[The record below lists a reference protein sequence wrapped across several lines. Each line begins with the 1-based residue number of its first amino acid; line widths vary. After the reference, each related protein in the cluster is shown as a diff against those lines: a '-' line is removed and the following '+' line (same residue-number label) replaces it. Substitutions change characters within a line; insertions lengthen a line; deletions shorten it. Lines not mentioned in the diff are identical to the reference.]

1 MSHLLTTPRD
11 FIPSKTKEGHGNK
24 TKRRD
29 RPKLFQSSDSHR
41 PDYRP
46 HVDLTPRTKKRP
58 TSFPEEQIK
67 ENEEEHYKENW
78 NKEQGNRP
86 HTDSDR
92 ETGKHVKSSKIPR
105 HRIGISKLENSSVV
119 KGQIPV
125 RINDQASNKLV
136 LKQKKMS
143 GKNIRENQMWTESPR
158 SEGNRSRRQQYEINV
173 EITPHPKPRAFDQ
186 LENGQSPRGT
196 PGSHRPSRNQYMP
209 SQFSQ
214 QEGRGTHTGNQ
225 YNDPQGLRSPV
236 KHHSEGPTSG
246 ESRGPRD
253 PGNNYNVGPIHH
265 SRSSQSSHTDS
276 GDSLSRTSRNKS
288 LEPSVQYVMK
298 SKGNS
303 RSSSTSKAPDPNLPD
318 FGKQASVIR
327 SPSNFSQGL
336 YSADQYHDSSRIGGS
351 QLVDRNNGNYQKNS
365 DYSERKNLQQRY
377 VDENVMPPSRNLPK
391 NNGEMNEIRSGKSV
405 QFSDDLNENVSRT
418 SNHSNQGQ
426 QQRNVEN
433 SQRNYNSD
441 SNLVIGHN
449 PPKAPTHNQ
458 SYPREDQPMQDSNNM
473 SVNNPNSEYKFPDSE
488 EEDDQLD
495 LGDIDSVYEGNDAY
509 LCYLMTDDG
518 GMAGPL
524 RLDINDVQVGLPS
537 QVGVKDDEQGMRNRQ
552 TGSHG
557 LNEFSSRSH
566 SMLTLTID
574 TEQQDPDDEN
584 LYLTKR
590 GKLTFVDLAGSE
602 KVKDSESSDM
612 TLKESNNINRSLL
625 VLGNCISSLGD
636 PKKRQGHI
644 PYRDSKLTKLLA
656 DSLGGNGV
664 TLMIACVTPSSH
676 HVHETIN
683 TLRYASR
690 AKKIKTKPIVK
701 MDPREKL
708 ILSLKREIKILRN
721 ENGYLRQQLEFPA
734 KPKGELQKSND
745 EKFMKF
751 LKTQGKETNDPK
763 TNVKGGTEEGL
774 YEMLQEYMIENESLR
789 TENSEMH
796 QAKDKVKREQQ
807 LMYRENERLTK
818 VIEKLEREI
827 NGRSGGGNGGWQRQP
842 NGPPPQRQVNGPP
855 PPRQVNG
862 PPPPRQSGG
871 PPPHQNLP
879 PEQYYDQG
887 PPPPRQGG
895 NKPPPNNQWK
905 GTPPQRPINNRPPPD
920 QYIPGPSPQAGRG
933 KQSTPPGG
941 PKRPPHRLADPIAR
955 TANIPPEYIQNGIG
969 GYPDDGYMS
978 PRGRPSPLHNGPI
991 RQDSIRS
998 MNAKLKQEIYD
1009 LEGEIEHHHNV
1020 NQRAKSIYGSQ
1031 ASMRSGPR

>member
-1 MSHLLTTPRD
+1 MW
-11 FIPSKTKEGHGNK
+11 
-24 TKRRD
+24 
-29 RPKLFQSSDSHR
+29 
-41 PDYRP
+41 
-46 HVDLTPRTKKRP
+46 DLTVIE
-58 TSFPEEQIK
+58 PE
-67 ENEEEHYKENW
+67 
-78 NKEQGNRP
+78 
-86 HTDSDR
+86 D
-92 ETGKHVKSSKIPR
+92 
-105 HRIGISKLENSSVV
+105 
-119 KGQIPV
+119 
-125 RINDQASNKLV
+125 
-136 LKQKKMS
+136 
-143 GKNIRENQMWTESPR
+143 SPR
-158 SEGNRSRRQQYEINV
+158 ESSYSVLSDYED
-173 EITPHPKPRAFDQ
+173 E
-186 LENGQSPRGT
+186 
-196 PGSHRPSRNQYMP
+196 
-209 SQFSQ
+209 
-214 QEGRGTHTGNQ
+214 
-225 YNDPQGLRSPV
+225 
-236 KHHSEGPTSG
+236 
-246 ESRGPRD
+246 
-253 PGNNYNVGPIHH
+253 
-265 SRSSQSSHTDS
+265 RSSTTLSSAAATE
-276 GDSLSRTSRNKS
+276 TS
-288 LEPSVQYVMK
+288 
-298 SKGNS
+298 
-303 RSSSTSKAPDPNLPD
+303 
-318 FGKQASVIR
+318 
-327 SPSNFSQGL
+327 
-336 YSADQYHDSSRIGGS
+336 
-351 QLVDRNNGNYQKNS
+351 
-365 DYSERKNLQQRY
+365 
-377 VDENVMPPSRNLPK
+377 
-391 NNGEMNEIRSGKSV
+391 
-405 QFSDDLNENVSRT
+405 
-418 SNHSNQGQ
+418 
-426 QQRNVEN
+426 
-433 SQRNYNSD
+433 
-441 SNLVIGHN
+441 
-449 PPKAPTHNQ
+449 
-458 SYPREDQPMQDSNNM
+458 
-473 SVNNPNSEYKFPDSE
+473 
-488 EEDDQLD
+488 DDQLD
-495 LGDIDSVYEGNDAY
+495 DHINVVLRVRPLNSQEQNRNDTFCAQFHGGGRLEIQNFNQPKQFGYNVVFEPEASQEDVFDNSGMKKLIDMALNGYACTALAFGQTGSGKTHTMTGPPQQLYEEEFE
-509 LCYLMTDDG
+509 G
-518 GMAGPL
+518 GKHPDPDM
-524 RLDINDVQVGLPS
+524 VGLMQRS
-537 QVGVKDDEQGMRNRQ
+537 FTYLLQQAESVAGNKVIRASYLEIYNEQVIDLLNPNQKRYLQVRWSKNKGFYVENLFVAECESVDDLMAVLEEGMRNRQ

-991 RQDSIRS
+991 RQGAVSSLLQDLRSGRFSQFSSGHRNLHQMHKIGYSMPNLSSRETHTADVGFSSASKTPYVRKIHTAIDKSPARYNDSRRSSQVSTSDSIRS

>member
-1 MSHLLTTPRD
+1 MEKSSKKNNPNNNKGSQSQGIGPKANRTTESSPEKLSEREAVERYTPEARLGSVESGALYAIDETDSRDKDSKDERSTTRMSLQSVELRIATGSPLGGTTSRRSSQASSVTIRNESRVTRVGSETSRSESTTPRVTTQGRL
-11 FIPSKTKEGHGNK
+11 K
-24 TKRRD
+24 
-29 RPKLFQSSDSHR
+29 
-41 PDYRP
+41 
-46 HVDLTPRTKKRP
+46 
-58 TSFPEEQIK
+58 IK
-67 ENEEEHYKENW
+67 QVHCAW
-78 NKEQGNRP
+78 
-86 HTDSDR
+86 
-92 ETGKHVKSSKIPR
+92 
-105 HRIGISKLENSSVV
+105 
-119 KGQIPV
+119 
-125 RINDQASNKLV
+125 
-136 LKQKKMS
+136 
-143 GKNIRENQMWTESPR
+143 
-158 SEGNRSRRQQYEINV
+158 
-173 EITPHPKPRAFDQ
+173 
-186 LENGQSPRGT
+186 
-196 PGSHRPSRNQYMP
+196 
-209 SQFSQ
+209 
-214 QEGRGTHTGNQ
+214 
-225 YNDPQGLRSPV
+225 
-236 KHHSEGPTSG
+236 
-246 ESRGPRD
+246 
-253 PGNNYNVGPIHH
+253 
-265 SRSSQSSHTDS
+265 
-276 GDSLSRTSRNKS
+276 
-288 LEPSVQYVMK
+288 
-298 SKGNS
+298 
-303 RSSSTSKAPDPNLPD
+303 SSTTLS
-318 FGKQASVIR
+318 
-327 SPSNFSQGL
+327 
-336 YSADQYHDSSRIGGS
+336 SAAAT
-351 QLVDRNNGNYQKNS
+351 
-365 DYSERKNLQQRY
+365 E
-377 VDENVMPPSRNLPK
+377 
-391 NNGEMNEIRSGKSV
+391 
-405 QFSDDLNENVSRT
+405 T
-418 SNHSNQGQ
+418 S
-426 QQRNVEN
+426 
-433 SQRNYNSD
+433 
-441 SNLVIGHN
+441 
-449 PPKAPTHNQ
+449 
-458 SYPREDQPMQDSNNM
+458 
-473 SVNNPNSEYKFPDSE
+473 
-488 EEDDQLD
+488 DDQLD
-495 LGDIDSVYEGNDAY
+495 DHINVVLRVRPLNSQEQNRNDTFCAQFHGGGRLEIQNFNQPKQFGYNVVFEPEASQEDVFDNSGMKKLIDMALNGYACTALAFGQTGSGKTHTMTGPPQQLYEEEFE
-509 LCYLMTDDG
+509 G
-518 GMAGPL
+518 GKHPDPDM
-524 RLDINDVQVGLPS
+524 VGLMQRS
-537 QVGVKDDEQGMRNRQ
+537 FTYLLQQAESVAGNKVIRASYLEIYNEQVIDLLNPNQKRYLQVRWSKNKGFYVENLFVAECESVDDLMAVLEEGMRNRQ

-991 RQDSIRS
+991 RQGAVSSLLQDLRSGRFSQFSAGHRNLHQMHKIGYSMPNLSSRETHTADVGFSSASKTPYVRKIHTAIDIFLDEEDDRFSRIESPARYNDSRRSSQVSTSDSIRS

>member
-1 MSHLLTTPRD
+1 MT
-11 FIPSKTKEGHGNK
+11 
-24 TKRRD
+24 
-29 RPKLFQSSDSHR
+29 
-41 PDYRP
+41 
-46 HVDLTPRTKKRP
+46 
-58 TSFPEEQIK
+58 
-67 ENEEEHYKENW
+67 
-78 NKEQGNRP
+78 
-86 HTDSDR
+86 
-92 ETGKHVKSSKIPR
+92 
-105 HRIGISKLENSSVV
+105 LEN
-119 KGQIPV
+119 
-125 RINDQASNKLV
+125 NTD
-136 LKQKKMS
+136 M
-143 GKNIRENQMWTESPR
+143 KN
-158 SEGNRSRRQQYEINV
+158 RR
-173 EITPHPKPRAFDQ
+173 
-186 LENGQSPRGT
+186 
-196 PGSHRPSRNQYMP
+196 
-209 SQFSQ
+209 
-214 QEGRGTHTGNQ
+214 
-225 YNDPQGLRSPV
+225 
-236 KHHSEGPTSG
+236 
-246 ESRGPRD
+246 ESRVSLVSMDRKYSIIS
-253 PGNNYNVGPIHH
+253 NA
-265 SRSSQSSHTDS
+265 
-276 GDSLSRTSRNKS
+276 SLSSTTLSSAAATETS
-288 LEPSVQYVMK
+288 
-298 SKGNS
+298 
-303 RSSSTSKAPDPNLPD
+303 
-318 FGKQASVIR
+318 
-327 SPSNFSQGL
+327 
-336 YSADQYHDSSRIGGS
+336 
-351 QLVDRNNGNYQKNS
+351 
-365 DYSERKNLQQRY
+365 
-377 VDENVMPPSRNLPK
+377 
-391 NNGEMNEIRSGKSV
+391 
-405 QFSDDLNENVSRT
+405 
-418 SNHSNQGQ
+418 
-426 QQRNVEN
+426 
-433 SQRNYNSD
+433 
-441 SNLVIGHN
+441 
-449 PPKAPTHNQ
+449 
-458 SYPREDQPMQDSNNM
+458 
-473 SVNNPNSEYKFPDSE
+473 
-488 EEDDQLD
+488 DDQLD
-495 LGDIDSVYEGNDAY
+495 DHINVVLRVRPLNSQEQNRNDTFCAQFHGGGRLEIQNFNQPKQFGYNVVFEPEASQEDVFDNSGMKKLIDMALNGYACTALAFGQTGSGKTHTMTGPPQQLYEEEFE
-509 LCYLMTDDG
+509 G
-518 GMAGPL
+518 GKHPDPDM
-524 RLDINDVQVGLPS
+524 VGLMQRS
-537 QVGVKDDEQGMRNRQ
+537 FTYLLQQAESVAGNKVIRASYLEIYNEQVIDLLNPNQKRYLQVRWSKNKGFYVENLFVAECESVDDLMAVLEEGMRNRQ

-991 RQDSIRS
+991 RQGAVSSLLQDLRSGRFSQFSSGHRNLHQMHKIGYSMPNLSSRETHTADVGFSSASKTPYVRKIHTAIDKSPARYNDSRRSSQVSTSDSIRS

>member
-1 MSHLLTTPRD
+1 MLASMYKV
-11 FIPSKTKEGHGNK
+11 S
-24 TKRRD
+24 
-29 RPKLFQSSDSHR
+29 
-41 PDYRP
+41 
-46 HVDLTPRTKKRP
+46 VDLR
-58 TSFPEEQIK
+58 
-67 ENEEEHYKENW
+67 
-78 NKEQGNRP
+78 
-86 HTDSDR
+86 
-92 ETGKHVKSSKIPR
+92 
-105 HRIGISKLENSSVV
+105 
-119 KGQIPV
+119 
-125 RINDQASNKLV
+125 
-136 LKQKKMS
+136 
-143 GKNIRENQMWTESPR
+143 
-158 SEGNRSRRQQYEINV
+158 
-173 EITPHPKPRAFDQ
+173 
-186 LENGQSPRGT
+186 
-196 PGSHRPSRNQYMP
+196 
-209 SQFSQ
+209 
-214 QEGRGTHTGNQ
+214 
-225 YNDPQGLRSPV
+225 
-236 KHHSEGPTSG
+236 
-246 ESRGPRD
+246 
-253 PGNNYNVGPIHH
+253 
-265 SRSSQSSHTDS
+265 RSSTTLSSAAATE
-276 GDSLSRTSRNKS
+276 TS
-288 LEPSVQYVMK
+288 
-298 SKGNS
+298 
-303 RSSSTSKAPDPNLPD
+303 
-318 FGKQASVIR
+318 
-327 SPSNFSQGL
+327 
-336 YSADQYHDSSRIGGS
+336 
-351 QLVDRNNGNYQKNS
+351 
-365 DYSERKNLQQRY
+365 
-377 VDENVMPPSRNLPK
+377 
-391 NNGEMNEIRSGKSV
+391 
-405 QFSDDLNENVSRT
+405 
-418 SNHSNQGQ
+418 
-426 QQRNVEN
+426 
-433 SQRNYNSD
+433 
-441 SNLVIGHN
+441 
-449 PPKAPTHNQ
+449 
-458 SYPREDQPMQDSNNM
+458 
-473 SVNNPNSEYKFPDSE
+473 
-488 EEDDQLD
+488 DDQLD
-495 LGDIDSVYEGNDAY
+495 DHINVVLRVRPLNSQEQNRNDTFCAQFHGGGRLEIQNFNQPKQFGYNVVFEPEASQEDVFDNSGMKKLIDMALNGYACTALAFGQTGSGKTHTMTGPPQQLYEEEFE
-509 LCYLMTDDG
+509 G
-518 GMAGPL
+518 GKHPDPDM
-524 RLDINDVQVGLPS
+524 VGLMQRS
-537 QVGVKDDEQGMRNRQ
+537 FTYLLQQAESVAGNKVIRASYLEIYNEQVIDLLNPNQKRYLQVRWSKNKGFYVENLFVAECESVDDLMAVLEEGMRNRQ

-991 RQDSIRS
+991 RQGAVSSLLQDLRSGRFSQFSSGHRNLHQMHKIGYSMPNLSSRETHTADVGFSSASKTPYVRKIHTAIDKSPARYNDSRRSSQVSTSDSIRS

>member
-1 MSHLLTTPRD
+1 MW
-11 FIPSKTKEGHGNK
+11 
-24 TKRRD
+24 
-29 RPKLFQSSDSHR
+29 
-41 PDYRP
+41 
-46 HVDLTPRTKKRP
+46 DLTVIE
-58 TSFPEEQIK
+58 PE
-67 ENEEEHYKENW
+67 
-78 NKEQGNRP
+78 
-86 HTDSDR
+86 D
-92 ETGKHVKSSKIPR
+92 
-105 HRIGISKLENSSVV
+105 
-119 KGQIPV
+119 
-125 RINDQASNKLV
+125 
-136 LKQKKMS
+136 
-143 GKNIRENQMWTESPR
+143 SPR
-158 SEGNRSRRQQYEINV
+158 ESSYSVLSDYED
-173 EITPHPKPRAFDQ
+173 E
-186 LENGQSPRGT
+186 
-196 PGSHRPSRNQYMP
+196 
-209 SQFSQ
+209 
-214 QEGRGTHTGNQ
+214 
-225 YNDPQGLRSPV
+225 
-236 KHHSEGPTSG
+236 
-246 ESRGPRD
+246 
-253 PGNNYNVGPIHH
+253 
-265 SRSSQSSHTDS
+265 RSSTTLSSAAATE
-276 GDSLSRTSRNKS
+276 TS
-288 LEPSVQYVMK
+288 
-298 SKGNS
+298 
-303 RSSSTSKAPDPNLPD
+303 
-318 FGKQASVIR
+318 
-327 SPSNFSQGL
+327 
-336 YSADQYHDSSRIGGS
+336 
-351 QLVDRNNGNYQKNS
+351 
-365 DYSERKNLQQRY
+365 
-377 VDENVMPPSRNLPK
+377 
-391 NNGEMNEIRSGKSV
+391 
-405 QFSDDLNENVSRT
+405 
-418 SNHSNQGQ
+418 
-426 QQRNVEN
+426 
-433 SQRNYNSD
+433 
-441 SNLVIGHN
+441 
-449 PPKAPTHNQ
+449 
-458 SYPREDQPMQDSNNM
+458 
-473 SVNNPNSEYKFPDSE
+473 
-488 EEDDQLD
+488 DDQLD
-495 LGDIDSVYEGNDAY
+495 DHINVVLRVRPLNSQEQNRNDTFCAQFHGGGRLEIQNFNQPKQFGYNVVFEPEASQEDVFDNSGMKKLIDMALNGYACTALAFGQTGSGKTHTMTGPPQQLYEEEFE
-509 LCYLMTDDG
+509 G
-518 GMAGPL
+518 GKHPDPDM
-524 RLDINDVQVGLPS
+524 VGLMQRS
-537 QVGVKDDEQGMRNRQ
+537 FTYLLQQAESVAGNKVIRASYLEIYNEQVIDLLNPNQKRYLQVRWSKNKGFYVENLFVAECESVDDLMAVLEEGMRNRQ

-991 RQDSIRS
+991 RQGAVSSLLQDLRSGRFSQFSAGHRNLHQMHKIGYSMPNLSSRETHTADVGFSSASKTPYVRKIHTAIDKSPARYNDSRRSSQVSTSDSIRS

>member
-1 MSHLLTTPRD
+1 MEKSSKKNNPNNNKGSQSQGIGPKANRTTESSPEKLSEREAVERYTPEARLGSVESSALYANDETDSRDKDSKDERSTTRMSLQSVELRIATGSPLGGTTSRRSSQVSSVAPRNESRVTRVGSETSRSESTTPRVTTQGRL
-11 FIPSKTKEGHGNK
+11 K
-24 TKRRD
+24 
-29 RPKLFQSSDSHR
+29 
-41 PDYRP
+41 
-46 HVDLTPRTKKRP
+46 
-58 TSFPEEQIK
+58 IK
-67 ENEEEHYKENW
+67 QVHCAW
-78 NKEQGNRP
+78 
-86 HTDSDR
+86 
-92 ETGKHVKSSKIPR
+92 
-105 HRIGISKLENSSVV
+105 
-119 KGQIPV
+119 
-125 RINDQASNKLV
+125 
-136 LKQKKMS
+136 
-143 GKNIRENQMWTESPR
+143 
-158 SEGNRSRRQQYEINV
+158 
-173 EITPHPKPRAFDQ
+173 
-186 LENGQSPRGT
+186 
-196 PGSHRPSRNQYMP
+196 
-209 SQFSQ
+209 
-214 QEGRGTHTGNQ
+214 
-225 YNDPQGLRSPV
+225 
-236 KHHSEGPTSG
+236 
-246 ESRGPRD
+246 
-253 PGNNYNVGPIHH
+253 
-265 SRSSQSSHTDS
+265 
-276 GDSLSRTSRNKS
+276 
-288 LEPSVQYVMK
+288 
-298 SKGNS
+298 
-303 RSSSTSKAPDPNLPD
+303 SSTTLS
-318 FGKQASVIR
+318 
-327 SPSNFSQGL
+327 
-336 YSADQYHDSSRIGGS
+336 SAAAT
-351 QLVDRNNGNYQKNS
+351 
-365 DYSERKNLQQRY
+365 E
-377 VDENVMPPSRNLPK
+377 
-391 NNGEMNEIRSGKSV
+391 
-405 QFSDDLNENVSRT
+405 T
-418 SNHSNQGQ
+418 S
-426 QQRNVEN
+426 
-433 SQRNYNSD
+433 
-441 SNLVIGHN
+441 
-449 PPKAPTHNQ
+449 
-458 SYPREDQPMQDSNNM
+458 
-473 SVNNPNSEYKFPDSE
+473 
-488 EEDDQLD
+488 DDQLD
-495 LGDIDSVYEGNDAY
+495 DHINVVLRVRPLNSQEQNRNDTFCAQFHGGGRLEIQNFNQPKQFGYNVVFEPEASQEDVFDNSGMKKLIDMALNGYACTALAFGQTGSGKTHTMTGPPQQFEGGKHPDPD
-509 LCYLMTDDG
+509 M
-518 GMAGPL
+518 
-524 RLDINDVQVGLPS
+524 VGLMQRS
-537 QVGVKDDEQGMRNRQ
+537 FTYLLQQAESVAGNKVIRASYLEIYNEQVIDLLNPNQKRYLQVRWSKNKGFYVENLFVAECESVDDLMAVLEEGMRNRQ

-991 RQDSIRS
+991 RQGAVSSLLQDLRSGRFSQFSAGHRNLHQMHKIGYSMPNLSSRETHTADVGFSSASKTPYVRKIHTAIDKSPARYNDSRRSSQVSTSDSIRS

>member
-1 MSHLLTTPRD
+1 MEKSSKKNNPNNNKGSQSQGIGPKANRTTESSPEKLSEREAVERYTPEARLGSVESSALYANDETDSRDKDSKDERSTTRMSLQSVELRIATGSPLGGTTSRRSSQVSSVAPRNESRVTRVGSETSRSESTTPRVTTQGRL
-11 FIPSKTKEGHGNK
+11 K
-24 TKRRD
+24 
-29 RPKLFQSSDSHR
+29 
-41 PDYRP
+41 
-46 HVDLTPRTKKRP
+46 
-58 TSFPEEQIK
+58 IK
-67 ENEEEHYKENW
+67 QVHCAW
-78 NKEQGNRP
+78 
-86 HTDSDR
+86 
-92 ETGKHVKSSKIPR
+92 
-105 HRIGISKLENSSVV
+105 
-119 KGQIPV
+119 
-125 RINDQASNKLV
+125 
-136 LKQKKMS
+136 
-143 GKNIRENQMWTESPR
+143 
-158 SEGNRSRRQQYEINV
+158 
-173 EITPHPKPRAFDQ
+173 
-186 LENGQSPRGT
+186 
-196 PGSHRPSRNQYMP
+196 
-209 SQFSQ
+209 
-214 QEGRGTHTGNQ
+214 
-225 YNDPQGLRSPV
+225 
-236 KHHSEGPTSG
+236 
-246 ESRGPRD
+246 
-253 PGNNYNVGPIHH
+253 
-265 SRSSQSSHTDS
+265 
-276 GDSLSRTSRNKS
+276 
-288 LEPSVQYVMK
+288 
-298 SKGNS
+298 
-303 RSSSTSKAPDPNLPD
+303 SSTTLS
-318 FGKQASVIR
+318 
-327 SPSNFSQGL
+327 
-336 YSADQYHDSSRIGGS
+336 SAAAT
-351 QLVDRNNGNYQKNS
+351 
-365 DYSERKNLQQRY
+365 E
-377 VDENVMPPSRNLPK
+377 
-391 NNGEMNEIRSGKSV
+391 
-405 QFSDDLNENVSRT
+405 T
-418 SNHSNQGQ
+418 S
-426 QQRNVEN
+426 
-433 SQRNYNSD
+433 
-441 SNLVIGHN
+441 
-449 PPKAPTHNQ
+449 
-458 SYPREDQPMQDSNNM
+458 
-473 SVNNPNSEYKFPDSE
+473 
-488 EEDDQLD
+488 DDQLD
-495 LGDIDSVYEGNDAY
+495 DHINVVLRVRPLNSQEQNRNDTFCAQFHGGGRLEIQNFNQPKQFGYNVVFEPEASQEDVFDNSGMKKLIDMALNGYACTALAFGQTGSGKTHTMTGPPQQLYEEEFE
-509 LCYLMTDDG
+509 G
-518 GMAGPL
+518 GKHPDPDM
-524 RLDINDVQVGLPS
+524 VGLMQRS
-537 QVGVKDDEQGMRNRQ
+537 FTYLLQQAESVAGNKVIRASYLEIYNEQVIDLLNPNQKRYLQVRWSKNKGFYVENLFVAECESVDDLMAVLEEGMRNRQ

-827 NGRSGGGNGGWQRQP
+827 NGRSGGGNGAWQRQP

-991 RQDSIRS
+991 RQGAVSSLLQDLRSGRFSQFSAGHRNLHQMHKIGYSMPNLSSRETHTADVGFSSASKTPYVRKIHTAIDIFLDEEDDRFSRIESPARYNDSRRSSQVSTSDSIRS

>member
-1 MSHLLTTPRD
+1 MRWRNH
-11 FIPSKTKEGHGNK
+11 SK
-24 TKRRD
+24 RCR
-29 RPKLFQSSDSHR
+29 S
-41 PDYRP
+41 DYRDGLP
-46 HVDLTPRTKKRP
+46 WTLLRVYKFMLASMYKVSLDLR
-58 TSFPEEQIK
+58 
-67 ENEEEHYKENW
+67 
-78 NKEQGNRP
+78 
-86 HTDSDR
+86 
-92 ETGKHVKSSKIPR
+92 
-105 HRIGISKLENSSVV
+105 
-119 KGQIPV
+119 
-125 RINDQASNKLV
+125 
-136 LKQKKMS
+136 
-143 GKNIRENQMWTESPR
+143 
-158 SEGNRSRRQQYEINV
+158 
-173 EITPHPKPRAFDQ
+173 
-186 LENGQSPRGT
+186 
-196 PGSHRPSRNQYMP
+196 
-209 SQFSQ
+209 
-214 QEGRGTHTGNQ
+214 
-225 YNDPQGLRSPV
+225 
-236 KHHSEGPTSG
+236 
-246 ESRGPRD
+246 
-253 PGNNYNVGPIHH
+253 
-265 SRSSQSSHTDS
+265 RSSTTLSSAAATE
-276 GDSLSRTSRNKS
+276 TS
-288 LEPSVQYVMK
+288 
-298 SKGNS
+298 
-303 RSSSTSKAPDPNLPD
+303 
-318 FGKQASVIR
+318 
-327 SPSNFSQGL
+327 
-336 YSADQYHDSSRIGGS
+336 
-351 QLVDRNNGNYQKNS
+351 
-365 DYSERKNLQQRY
+365 
-377 VDENVMPPSRNLPK
+377 
-391 NNGEMNEIRSGKSV
+391 
-405 QFSDDLNENVSRT
+405 
-418 SNHSNQGQ
+418 
-426 QQRNVEN
+426 
-433 SQRNYNSD
+433 
-441 SNLVIGHN
+441 
-449 PPKAPTHNQ
+449 
-458 SYPREDQPMQDSNNM
+458 
-473 SVNNPNSEYKFPDSE
+473 
-488 EEDDQLD
+488 DDQLD
-495 LGDIDSVYEGNDAY
+495 DHINVVLRVRPLNSQEQNRNDTFCAQFHGGGRLEIQNFNQPKQFGYNVVFEPEASQEDVFDNSGMKKLIDMALNGYACTALAFGQTGSGKTHTMTGPPQQLYEEEFE
-509 LCYLMTDDG
+509 G
-518 GMAGPL
+518 GKHPDPDM
-524 RLDINDVQVGLPS
+524 VGLMQRS
-537 QVGVKDDEQGMRNRQ
+537 FTYLLQQAESVAGNKVIRASYLEIYNEQVIDLLNPNQKRYLQVRWSKNKGFYVENLFVAECESVDDLMAVLEEGMRNRQ

-991 RQDSIRS
+991 RQGAVSSLLQDLRSGRFSQFSAGHRNLHQMHKIGYSMPNLSSRETHTADVGFSSASKTPYVRKIHTAIDKSPARYNDSRRSSQVSTSDSIRS

>member
-1 MSHLLTTPRD
+1 MEKSSKKNNPNNNRGSQSQGIGPKANRTTERSPEKLSERAAVERYTPEARLGSVESGALYANDETDSRDKDSKDERSTTRMSLQSVELRIATGSPLGGTTSRRSSQASSVAPRNESRVTRVGSETSRSESTTPRVTTQGRL
-11 FIPSKTKEGHGNK
+11 K
-24 TKRRD
+24 
-29 RPKLFQSSDSHR
+29 
-41 PDYRP
+41 
-46 HVDLTPRTKKRP
+46 
-58 TSFPEEQIK
+58 IK
-67 ENEEEHYKENW
+67 QVHCAW
-78 NKEQGNRP
+78 
-86 HTDSDR
+86 
-92 ETGKHVKSSKIPR
+92 
-105 HRIGISKLENSSVV
+105 
-119 KGQIPV
+119 
-125 RINDQASNKLV
+125 
-136 LKQKKMS
+136 
-143 GKNIRENQMWTESPR
+143 
-158 SEGNRSRRQQYEINV
+158 
-173 EITPHPKPRAFDQ
+173 
-186 LENGQSPRGT
+186 
-196 PGSHRPSRNQYMP
+196 
-209 SQFSQ
+209 
-214 QEGRGTHTGNQ
+214 
-225 YNDPQGLRSPV
+225 
-236 KHHSEGPTSG
+236 
-246 ESRGPRD
+246 
-253 PGNNYNVGPIHH
+253 
-265 SRSSQSSHTDS
+265 
-276 GDSLSRTSRNKS
+276 
-288 LEPSVQYVMK
+288 
-298 SKGNS
+298 
-303 RSSSTSKAPDPNLPD
+303 SSTTLS
-318 FGKQASVIR
+318 
-327 SPSNFSQGL
+327 
-336 YSADQYHDSSRIGGS
+336 SAAAT
-351 QLVDRNNGNYQKNS
+351 
-365 DYSERKNLQQRY
+365 E
-377 VDENVMPPSRNLPK
+377 
-391 NNGEMNEIRSGKSV
+391 
-405 QFSDDLNENVSRT
+405 T
-418 SNHSNQGQ
+418 S
-426 QQRNVEN
+426 
-433 SQRNYNSD
+433 
-441 SNLVIGHN
+441 
-449 PPKAPTHNQ
+449 
-458 SYPREDQPMQDSNNM
+458 
-473 SVNNPNSEYKFPDSE
+473 
-488 EEDDQLD
+488 DDQLD
-495 LGDIDSVYEGNDAY
+495 DHINVVLRVRPLNSQEQNRNDTFCAQFHGGGRLEIQNFNQPKQFGYNVVFEPEASQEDVFDNSGMKKLIDMALNGYACTALAFGQTGSGKTHTMTGPPQQFEGGKHPDPD
-509 LCYLMTDDG
+509 M
-518 GMAGPL
+518 
-524 RLDINDVQVGLPS
+524 VGLMQRS
-537 QVGVKDDEQGMRNRQ
+537 FTYLLQQAESVAGNKVIRASYLEIYNEQVIDLLNPNQKRYLQVRWSKNKGFYVENLFVAECESVDDLMAVLEEGMRNRQ

-991 RQDSIRS
+991 RQGAVSSLLQDLRSGRFSQFSSGHRNLHQMHKIGYSMPNLSSRETHTADVGFSSASKTPYVRKIHTAIDKSPARYNDSRRSSQVSTSDSIRS

>member
-1 MSHLLTTPRD
+1 MEKSSKKNNPNNNKGSQSQGIGPKANRTTESSPEKLSEREAVERYTPEARLGSVESSALYANDETDSRDKDSKDERSTTRMSLQSVELRIATGSPLGGTTSRRSSQVSSVAPRNESRVTRVGSETSRSESTTPRVTTQGRL
-11 FIPSKTKEGHGNK
+11 K
-24 TKRRD
+24 
-29 RPKLFQSSDSHR
+29 
-41 PDYRP
+41 
-46 HVDLTPRTKKRP
+46 
-58 TSFPEEQIK
+58 IK
-67 ENEEEHYKENW
+67 QVHCAW
-78 NKEQGNRP
+78 
-86 HTDSDR
+86 
-92 ETGKHVKSSKIPR
+92 
-105 HRIGISKLENSSVV
+105 
-119 KGQIPV
+119 
-125 RINDQASNKLV
+125 
-136 LKQKKMS
+136 
-143 GKNIRENQMWTESPR
+143 
-158 SEGNRSRRQQYEINV
+158 
-173 EITPHPKPRAFDQ
+173 
-186 LENGQSPRGT
+186 
-196 PGSHRPSRNQYMP
+196 
-209 SQFSQ
+209 
-214 QEGRGTHTGNQ
+214 
-225 YNDPQGLRSPV
+225 
-236 KHHSEGPTSG
+236 
-246 ESRGPRD
+246 
-253 PGNNYNVGPIHH
+253 
-265 SRSSQSSHTDS
+265 
-276 GDSLSRTSRNKS
+276 
-288 LEPSVQYVMK
+288 
-298 SKGNS
+298 
-303 RSSSTSKAPDPNLPD
+303 SSTTLS
-318 FGKQASVIR
+318 
-327 SPSNFSQGL
+327 
-336 YSADQYHDSSRIGGS
+336 SAAAT
-351 QLVDRNNGNYQKNS
+351 
-365 DYSERKNLQQRY
+365 E
-377 VDENVMPPSRNLPK
+377 
-391 NNGEMNEIRSGKSV
+391 
-405 QFSDDLNENVSRT
+405 T
-418 SNHSNQGQ
+418 S
-426 QQRNVEN
+426 
-433 SQRNYNSD
+433 
-441 SNLVIGHN
+441 
-449 PPKAPTHNQ
+449 
-458 SYPREDQPMQDSNNM
+458 
-473 SVNNPNSEYKFPDSE
+473 
-488 EEDDQLD
+488 DDQLD
-495 LGDIDSVYEGNDAY
+495 DHINVVLRVRPLNSQEQNRNDTFCAQFHGGGRLEIQNFNQPKQFGYNVVFEPEASQEDVFDNSGMKKLIDMALNGYACTALAFGQTGSGKTHTMTGPPQQLYEEEFE
-509 LCYLMTDDG
+509 G
-518 GMAGPL
+518 GKHPDPDM
-524 RLDINDVQVGLPS
+524 VGLMQRS
-537 QVGVKDDEQGMRNRQ
+537 FTYLLQQAESVAGNKVIRASYLEIYNEQVIDLLNPNQKRYLQVRWSKNKGFYVENLFVAECESVDDLMAVLEEGMRNRQ

-991 RQDSIRS
+991 RQGAVSSLLQDLRSGRFSQFSAGHRNLHQMHKIGYSMPNLSSRETHTADVGFSSASKTPYVRKIHTAIDKSPARYNDSRRSSQVSTSDSIRS